1 MIYIPT
7 ITYCFP
13 ACSFSA
19 IHLEEV
25 QAPALFYFLPA
36 MGWFRSSLREITH
49 GPEELGGFNIPH
61 LNAIQGAIKKLH
73 YLIIFNNP
81 NPN

>member
-61 LNAIQGAIKKLH
+61 LYAIQGAMKKLP
-73 YLIIFNNP
+73 Y
-81 NPN
+81 